1 VKVLL
6 ILGHPRK
13 QSLCGALAAAYRDG
27 ALSAGAEVEEIA
39 LADLRFDPH
48 VRLTSP
54 RDQELESDLLR
65 AQALIRWADHLVF
78 VYPTWWGTMPALLKG
93 FLDRA
98 LTPGF
103 AFAER
108 EEGGWEQMLGG
119 KSAHLMTT
127 MDTPP
132 AIYRWIF
139 GAPGLGALGKATLG
153 FCGVAPVRVHAFG
166 PVKGASPARRAT
178 WLEIAQREGEKL
190 RGGVPRGME
199 RARAWLQAL
208 RLQFYPMT
216 WVAYTAGALAAPG
229 APARGIYWLGY
240 LYLFSVEVAT
250 VLANEYFDF
259 GSDRRNRHWGPFN
272 GGSRVLVEGRLG
284 FAEVRAGIAAA
295 LLLAAVTAGLLLSR
309 VSVSGGVVAPLLAG
323 LVLGLGYTTPPLRLA
338 YRGLGE
344 LTVGV
349 THSVL
354 VLLCGYVLQGGAW
367 YSPFPWL
374 LSVPLFFAVLPSILL
389 AGIPDSEADRAV
401 RKKTMAVR
409 LGARRAAVLAMIC
422 TLLAAVAAAV
432 LCRIGPIRAVLG
444 GALPFIV
451 PHAALLLGLLYRY
464 ARRERRPARLDGLL
478 IAALSY
484 MVWFAV
490 IPLLHL
496 RAGGRG

>member
-1 VKVLL
+1 MKVLL

-27 ALSAGAEVEEIA
+27 ARRAGAEVEEIA
-39 LADLRFDPH
+39 VADLRFDPH
-48 VRLTSP
+48 VHLASP
-54 RDQELESDLLR
+54 RDQALEPDLVR

-108 EEGGWEQMLGG
+108 EEGGWEQMLRG

-132 AIYRWIF
+132 AIYRLIYA
-139 GAPGLGALGKATLG
+139 APGHNALGKATLG

-166 PVKGASPARRAT
+166 PVKDASPARRAA
-178 WLEIAQREGEKL
+178 WLEAAHREGEKL
-190 RGGVPRGME
+190 RGGVSRRME

-229 APARGIYWLGY
+229 APAPGAYWLGY
-240 LYLFSVEVAT
+240 LYLFLIEVAT

-259 GSDRRNRHWGPFN
+259 GSDRRNRHYGPFN

-284 FAEVRAGIAAA
+284 FGQVRAGIAAA

-309 VSVSGGVVAPLLAG
+309 VPASGGVVVPLLAG
-323 LVLGLGYTTPPLRLA
+323 LILGLGYTTPPLRLS

-349 THSVL
+349 THSLL
-354 VLLCGYVLQGGAW
+354 VILCGYVLQGGAW
-367 YSPFPWL
+367 NSPFPWL
-374 LSVPLFFAVLPSILL
+374 LSLPLFFAVLPSILL

-401 RKKTMAVR
+401 QKKTMAVR
-409 LGARRAAVLAMIC
+409 LGARRAAIVAMVS
-422 TLLAAVAAAV
+422 TLLAAVTAAA
-432 LCRIGPIRAVLG
+432 LCRIGPLRGVLS

-464 ARRERRPARLDGLL
+464 ARRERRPVRLDALL

-484 MVWFAV
+484 MVWFAA

-496 RAGGRG
+496 RGT